1 MRENFLRKP
10 IDLLQKSIC
19 HSEHRE
25 KEIFSTV
32 SVVSVAE
39 QETLMQESKSRYLLR
54 YAETNIMHEIR
65 LKGINAALLSAVFLG
80 LAPVFGKA
88 AMGADQFSP
97 FAVVALRTSIAALL
111 LVLIFAIFNR
121 RALYI
126 YPAAL
131 YITML
136 AGAINGLGSIFYYI
150 GLSRLNASVAQ
161 LLYSLYPFF
170 VAFWLQLDRQPPT
183 RLTVTRIGIAIV
195 AVFFL
200 TRGTTG
206 AIDPIGV
213 LFMLVAA
220 ALYALHLPINQR
232 ALYDVPAPTVTVYT
246 LLAMSAVV
254 VPVYF
259 AFDGS
264 PPGKAAEWT
273 PVLMLTA
280 VTFFS
285 RLTLFMGVKHIGG
298 MQTALLGLA
307 ELIIALVFS
316 HIILGENFTGLQWIG
331 LVGLGFSLLLV
342 WFEKPPSHPPSKHG
356 LLGWLQPPDFP
367 TDFFKR

>member
-1 MRENFLRKP
+1 MTELNETP
-10 IDLLQKSIC
+10 D
-19 HSEHRE
+19 
-25 KEIFSTV
+25 
-32 SVVSVAE
+32 SVNEVTYPS
-39 QETLMQESKSRYLLR
+39 LMLKSRL
-54 YAETNIMHEIR
+54 MHKMKIR
-65 LKGINAALLSAVFLG
+65 GINAALLSAVFLG
-80 LAPVFGKA
+80 MAPVLGKV
-88 AMGADQFSP
+88 AMGADKFTP
-97 FAVVALRTSIAALL
+97 LAVVALRTSIAALL
-111 LVLIFAIFNR
+111 LVLILAIINR

-131 YITML
+131 YITAL
-136 AGAINGLGSIFYYI
+136 AGAINGVGSIFFYI

-183 RLTVTRIGIAIV
+183 RLTIFRIGIAIV

-200 TRGTTG
+200 TQGTTG
-206 AIDPIGV
+206 TVDPVGV
-213 LFMLVAA
+213 TLMLVAA

-254 VPVYF
+254 VPAYLI
-259 AFDGS
+259 FDGS
-264 PPGKAAEWT
+264 PPGEYAPWT
-273 PVLMLTA
+273 PLLMLTA

-285 RLTLFMGVKHIGG
+285 RLTLFLGVKHIGG

-307 ELIIALVFS
+307 ELIVAIAFS
-316 HIILGENFTGLQWIG
+316 HFLLGEKFTGLQW
-331 LVGLGFSLLLV
+331 VGMAVLGFSLLLV
-342 WFEKPPSHPPSKHG
+342 WFEKPPSHPPPTHG

-367 TDFFKR
+367 KDFYKH